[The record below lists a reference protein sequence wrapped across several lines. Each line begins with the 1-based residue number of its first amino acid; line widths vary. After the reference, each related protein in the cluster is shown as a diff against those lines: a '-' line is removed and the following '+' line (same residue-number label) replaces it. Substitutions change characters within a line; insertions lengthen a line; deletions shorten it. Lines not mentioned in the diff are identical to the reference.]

1 MKHRIPV
8 LLSLVAL
15 LAPAAH
21 AQSTREV
28 TYDPH
33 IVVRIEARLRMSTLI
48 VLPEGEQIL
57 DFVCGDKDYWVV
69 SGADNLAY
77 VKPAKPKA
85 VTNLNLV
92 TATGHVYSFRLEEGA
107 ADPDVKVFVR
117 PDPSVRPSTR
127 AFVSQSNGVDAES
140 LKRDVAAA
148 RADADRAKRDAE
160 DALRTHQRKSQE
172 SLDAFKVNLPLQ
184 LRFPYTFKAR
194 TKPFNVTAIYHDDR
208 FTYIRAEGHELPALY
223 EVVDHVPNLV
233 SYQVQQGV
241 FIVPKILEHGYLAI
255 GAKRLPFDTAV
266 R

>member
-1 MKHRIPV
+1 MTHRIAV
-8 LLSLVAL
+8 LLSAVVL

-28 TYDPH
+28 TYNPRSV
-33 IVVRIEARLRMSTLI
+33 IRIDARLRMTTLV

-77 VKPAKPKA
+77 IKPAKPKA

-92 TATGHVYSFRLEEGA
+92 TATGHVYSFLLEEGA
-107 ADPDVKVFVR
+107 AEPDLKVLVV
-117 PDPSVRPSTR
+117 PDPTARPATR
-127 AFVSQSNGVDAES
+127 AIATVTVDAES
-140 LKRDVAAA
+140 FKRDIAAA
-148 RADADRAKRDAE
+148 REDAERAKRDAE
-160 DALRTHQRKSQE
+160 DAVRTNQRRTQE
-172 SLDAFKVNLPLQ
+172 SLDTFKATFPLQ
-184 LRFPYTFKAR
+184 LRFPYVFKAR
-194 TKPFNVTAIYHDDR
+194 TKPFKVTAIYHDDR
-208 FTYIRAEGHELPALY
+208 FTYIRAEGQELPALY

-255 GAKRLPFDTAV
+255 GKKRLPFDITV